1 METQKKS
8 KKNKVFGIILA
19 VIVVLG
25 TIWGVTKY
33 IHGQHHEETEDA
45 QIEADI
51 SPIIPKVAG
60 YVERLFVD
68 DNKTVKAGDTLVIL
82 DDRDL
87 KLKVLQ
93 AVAALENAKAN
104 LASIQASY
112 SAAQENVLSSK
123 STLDASEG
131 AIEIAKVR
139 ARRAEQDFKRYQELI
154 KTNSITQQQYEQAEA
169 ERDATAK
176 QLEVAQRQREASFR
190 ETSSKK
196 AQSGVSEKNI
206 SLARTLVEEREADLK
221 YAQLQLSYAYILA
234 PSSGVISRKNVQ
246 PGQYIQ
252 AGQSLFALVTE
263 TQKWIVANFKET
275 QLTKMKPGQN
285 VEIEVDAFPG
295 ETFTGKIESLS
306 PATGAKFAL
315 LPPDNASGNFVKVV
329 QRIPVKILLTE
340 KAEKSN
346 LLRAGM
352 NVIVDVELD

>member
-45 QIEADI
+45 QVEADI

-123 STLDASEG
+123 SNLDASEG

-340 KAEKSN
+340 KAEKSS

>member
-315 LPPDNASGNFVKVV
+315 LPPDNASGN
-329 QRIPVKILLTE
+329 
-340 KAEKSN
+340 
-346 LLRAGM
+346 
-352 NVIVDVELD
+352 

>member
-45 QIEADI
+45 QVEADI

-68 DNKTVKAGDTLVIL
+68 DNKIVKAGDTLVIL

-139 ARRAEQDFKRYQELI
+139 ARRADQDFKRYQELI